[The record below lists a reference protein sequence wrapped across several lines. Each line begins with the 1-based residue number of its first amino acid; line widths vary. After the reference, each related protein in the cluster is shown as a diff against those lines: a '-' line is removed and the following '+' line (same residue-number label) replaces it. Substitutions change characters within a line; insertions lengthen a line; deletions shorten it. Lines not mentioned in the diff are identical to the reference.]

1 MEERMQKKVKL
12 ILAGV
17 IICLAIITSIVSAVY
32 LRGRK
37 STPENQ
43 IAVSVNAEDKF
54 ISLSDFR
61 LSKVSEDIKNKKG
74 ETKHI
79 EGDGV
84 LISDIIGPVSFT
96 EITVISDDEYRASL
110 TSDDMDNAWLLS
122 DEGTARLIVKGDE
135 NSKRDVKNV
144 VRIEVK

>member
-1 MEERMQKKVKL
+1 MNKKVKL
-12 ILAGV
+12 ILSGV
-17 IICLAIITSIVSAVY
+17 ILCLALITTLVSATY
-32 LRGRK
+32 LKGRK

-54 ISLSDFR
+54 VSLSDFK

-84 LISDIIGPVSFT
+84 LVRDIIGSVSFT
-96 EITVISDDEYRASL
+96 EITVISDDEFRATL
-110 TSDDMDNAWLLS
+110 TPDDLENAWLLS
-122 DEGTARLIVKGDE
+122 QEETARLIVKGDKD
-135 NSKRDVKNV
+135 SKRDVKNV

>member
-1 MEERMQKKVKL
+1 MNKKVKL
-12 ILAGV
+12 ILSGV
-17 IICLAIITSIVSAVY
+17 ILCLALITTLVSATY
-32 LRGRK
+32 LKGRK

-54 ISLSDFR
+54 VSLSDFK

-84 LISDIIGPVSFT
+84 LVRDIIGSVSFT
-96 EITVISDDEYRASL
+96 EITVISDDEFRATL
-110 TSDDMDNAWLLS
+110 TTDDLENAWLLS
-122 DEGTARLIVKGDE
+122 QEETARLIVKGDKD
-135 NSKRDVKNV
+135 SKRDVKNV

>member
-1 MEERMQKKVKL
+1 MNKKVKL
-12 ILAGV
+12 ILSGV
-17 IICLAIITSIVSAVY
+17 ILCLALITTLVSATY
-32 LRGRK
+32 LKGRK
-37 STPENQ
+37 HTPENQ

-54 ISLSDFR
+54 VSLSDFK

-84 LISDIIGPVSFT
+84 LVRDIIGSVSFT
-96 EITVISDDEYRASL
+96 EITVISDDEFRATL
-110 TSDDMDNAWLLS
+110 TSDDMENAWILS
-122 DEGTARLIVKGDE
+122 QEETARLIVKGDKD
-135 NSKRDVKNV
+135 SKRDVKNV